1 MAISYLIGYTNLLD
15 GKNVYETQTADTP
28 DTALYSLQYT
38 ISKVLLEQHKVNIPS
53 NALDEINFI
62 SNDIPAIVLNKNLSL
77 ECTKN
82 DLEDLQILCYNKITS
97 KGYIYNTSTMQACF
111 NFFLKQVITKELEM
125 TPEVKSLIESFKQL
139 KANTPTRQS
148 SLHYTRRRYPV
159 HKKIKKN

>member
-1 MAISYLIGYTNLLD
+1 LD

-139 KANTPTRQS
+139 KANTPTRQAAQS